1 MNIYFHSIYRF
12 KTKALII
19 SLIVIQ
25 ILSFI
30 TNSNNVYAES
40 ISVSASSAIL
50 IEADSNR
57 VLYSKN
63 SEKQMPMASTTKIIT
78 AITAIE
84 SFDFDKARIT
94 EISTAAANTEGSSM
108 YLKQGEHL
116 TLEDLLY
123 GLMLSSGNDAA
134 VAIAEEIGGDIQTF
148 INMMNDTAK
157 KIGADNTHL
166 TNPNGLP
173 DENHY
178 STATDMAKIT
188 AYALKNRLFKEIVG
202 CKSQIIKSSEN
213 QSDAGITTHS
223 LKNHNKLLWMYD
235 GCIGVKTGFTKAAG
249 RCLVS
254 AAEKDDMTLIAVT
267 LNAPDDWND
276 HINMLNYGY
285 DNFSFKNIVSKSQQI
300 CTANAMGAE
309 ETSIS
314 VKPSVDIFYPIKKGE
329 TINSEISIYPHLSAP
344 INQGE
349 KVGTLTVTVYS
360 DEKQSQIQKTF
371 TVDLVSDNYIPLKEN
386 LLNIQNMQNL
396 NGRKQESFST
406 VFKRFILFWLT
417 QFSDSNTET

>member
-1 MNIYFHSIYRF
+1 MNIYFHSIYGF
-12 KTKALII
+12 KTKAFFIFLII
-19 SLIVIQ
+19 IQ
-25 ILSFI
+25 ILSFTTI
-30 TNSNNVYAES
+30 TNNVFAEG

-50 IEADSNR
+50 IEVSSNR
-57 VLYSKN
+57 VLFSKN

-78 AITAIE
+78 AVTAIE
-84 SFDFDKARIT
+84 SSDFDKARIT
-94 EISTAAANTEGSSM
+94 EISAAAANTEGSSM
-108 YLKQGEHL
+108 YLKQGEHI
-116 TLEDLLY
+116 TIEDLLY

-178 STATDMAKIT
+178 STAADMAKIT
-188 AYALKNRLFKEIVG
+188 AYALKNPLFKEIVG
-202 CKSQIIKSSEN
+202 CKSRIIKKPESQTDN
-213 QSDAGITTHS
+213 DITTHS

-254 AAEKDDMTLIAVT
+254 AAEKDGMTLIAVT

-285 DNFSFKNIVSKSQQI
+285 ENFSLKNIVSKSQQI
-300 CTANAMGAE
+300 CTAKAMGAE
-309 ETSIS
+309 DTPIS
-314 VKPSVDIFYPIKKGE
+314 VNPADDIFYPIKKDE
-329 TINSEISIYPHLSAP
+329 TINSEVSIYPNLSAP

-349 KVGTLTVTVYS
+349 KVGTLTMTVYS

-371 TVDLVSDNYIPLKEN
+371 TVDLVSDNYIPLEEN
-386 LLNIQNMQNL
+386 LLNIQNTQNL
-396 NGRKQESFST
+396 KGKKQESFST